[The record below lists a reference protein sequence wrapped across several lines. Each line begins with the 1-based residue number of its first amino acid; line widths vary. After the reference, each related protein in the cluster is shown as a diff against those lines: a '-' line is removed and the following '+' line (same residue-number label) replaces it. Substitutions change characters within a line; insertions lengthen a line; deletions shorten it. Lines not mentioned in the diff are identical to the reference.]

1 MPDDIIEKRSGHTQ
15 SVSRA
20 LGLLIQLA
28 EEVDGLNLSELA
40 RRSDLHRPPH
50 IACLQRYSLT
60 SLSVLKMGAG

>member
-28 EEVDGLNLSELA
+28 EEPDGLNLSELA
-40 RRSDLHRPPH
+40 RRVGWHLQQH
-50 IACLQRYSLT
+50 IVC
-60 SLSVLKMGAG
+60 